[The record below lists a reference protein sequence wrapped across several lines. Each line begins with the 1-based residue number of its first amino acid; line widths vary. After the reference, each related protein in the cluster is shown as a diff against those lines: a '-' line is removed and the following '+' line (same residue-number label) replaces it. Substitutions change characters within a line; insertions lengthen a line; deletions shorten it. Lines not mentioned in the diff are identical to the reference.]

1 MAHNPFFNLSSKRSS
16 SFPTQNN
23 SPRLNQDDQELP
35 MPQNNSFDL
44 DHHSEEFP
52 DFRAP
57 PNNSHGIYHDYQE
70 FHNFPVPRNI
80 PPDWTPQQFPNFPT
94 TRNNSPGR
102 TPQQVPNFPMTRN
115 NYPGPDSSPQ
125 QFSNFPMAPDF
136 RVARNNYPGL
146 DQGPRKN
153 QVDVSL
159 TLAKHFLLNYGK
171 DSNLV
176 FSPISIQVVLS
187 LLAAGSNGQ
196 TRDQLLSFLKAESVD
211 ELNSVYALLVDVVF
225 ADGSS
230 SGGPRVSVANGVW
243 LDESLSFKDAFQQV
257 AETMYKAAS
266 HRVDFQN
273 KAEEVKHLV
282 NSWVE
287 KETCGLIKNILNSVE
302 RSTQLILA
310 NALYFKGEW
319 SSPFDAFLTRN
330 YDFYLLNS
338 SSIQVPFMTSNK
350 DQYISVFDGFKVLE
364 LPYQQARN
372 QSWEKRLSFSMYI
385 FLPDAIDGL
394 PALVERAG
402 SEPGF
407 LDRYVPSRR
416 VEVGEFRIPK
426 FKFEYNIEA
435 REALQSLGLVSL
447 FGPSGG
453 LGEMVSNSFPL
464 FVSRIVHKSFIEV
477 DEKGTEAA
485 AATVFC
491 TAPGS
496 SCIPRVKVVID
507 FVADH
512 PFLFVIRENATGMVE
527 FIGHV
532 LNPSVHA

>member
-1 MAHNPFFNLSSKRSS
+1 
-16 SFPTQNN
+16 
-23 SPRLNQDDQELP
+23 
-35 MPQNNSFDL
+35 
-44 DHHSEEFP
+44 
-52 DFRAP
+52 
-57 PNNSHGIYHDYQE
+57 
-70 FHNFPVPRNI
+70 
-80 PPDWTPQQFPNFPT
+80 
-94 TRNNSPGR
+94 
-102 TPQQVPNFPMTRN
+102 
-115 NYPGPDSSPQ
+115 
-125 QFSNFPMAPDF
+125 MAPENYLSPEEASPENYLSPEEASELF
-136 RVARNNYPGL
+136 TIFPAARNNYPGL
-146 DQGPRKN
+146 DQGSRKN

-159 TLAKHFLLNYGK
+159 TLAKHLLLNYGK

-176 FSPISIQVVLS
+176 FSPLSIQVVLS
-187 LLAAGSNGQ
+187 LLAAGSSGE

-230 SGGPRVSVANGVW
+230 SGGPRVSIANGVW
-243 LDESLSFKDAFQQV
+243 LDESVSFKPSFQQV

-273 KAEEVKHLV
+273 KAEEVKNLV

-287 KETCGLIKNILNSVE
+287 KETRGLIKNILNAVG

-319 SSPFDAFLTRN
+319 SSPFREFYTRN

-338 SSIQVPFMTSNK
+338 SSIQVPFMTSNE
-350 DQYISVFDGFKVLE
+350 DQFISVFDGFKVLE
-364 LPYQQARN
+364 LPYKQARN
-372 QSWEKRLSFSMYI
+372 QSMEKRLSFSMYI
-385 FLPDAIDGL
+385 YLPDAKDGL
-394 PALVERAG
+394 PALIERAG

-416 VEVGEFRIPK
+416 VEVGKFRIPK
-426 FKFEYNIEA
+426 FKFEYYIEA
-435 REALQSLGLVSL
+435 SEALQSLGLVSL

-453 LGEMVSNSFPL
+453 LGELVSNSLPL
-464 FVSRIVHKSFIEV
+464 FVSQIVHKSFIEV

-485 AATVFC
+485 AATVVLML
-491 TAPGS
+491 GS
-496 SCIPRVKVVID
+496 SCVPRVKVVTD